1 MKFTQAWLDNTRDG
15 TPGAAA
21 KVLAKVQLVA
31 QCETSVLELPEGSK
45 SRVAVLGLLEHFKSY
60 RHYDQCFNPSA
71 STPGTDC
78 EDRHDPFDTM
88 RADLCNMG
96 CVVLDF
102 FFDLF
107 ANELDKDLNELI
119 KKHTGA
125 IATLQWQVL
134 DALDALDAVVA
145 QSEEDADRGGR

>member
-1 MKFTQAWLDNTRDG
+1 M
-15 TPGAAA
+15 
-21 KVLAKVQLVA
+21 QLVA

-78 EDRHDPFDTM
+78 EDRPAAFATM
-88 RADLCNMG
+88 RADLCKMG
-96 CVVLDF
+96 CAVLGRAVLDF
-102 FFDLF
+102 FSDLF
-107 ANELDKDLNELI
+107 ANEFDNDLNELI

-125 IATLQWQVL
+125 IATLQWQ
-134 DALDALDAVVA
+134 ALNAVIA